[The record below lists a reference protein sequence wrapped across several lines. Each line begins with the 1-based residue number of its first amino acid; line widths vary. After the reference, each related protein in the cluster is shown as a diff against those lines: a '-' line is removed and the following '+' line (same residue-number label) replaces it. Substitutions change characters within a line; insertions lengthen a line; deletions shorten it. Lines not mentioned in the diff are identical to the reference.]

1 MGVSNFIARRYYR
14 FKSKW
19 NIVNIISRSASFV
32 LVVAVCAFFVVLSVF
47 SGLKIFGANYSKAF
61 DPDIKISSKTSKHFY
76 FVSSLSEQLKN
87 VPNVVV
93 FSKLIEDKVLVKNL
107 ENSEFASLN
116 GVSEQ
121 YNSVFDIEKIITV
134 GRWISSVPDS
144 NEAVVSHALADRL
157 SLGLYNYGGGLTILI
172 PSTKQG
178 NNILQKPFYSSFYMV
193 SGVFGSSE
201 AADQKNIFVPF
212 ASAQK
217 LLRIDDGKISAV
229 AIKVA
234 NPSDSKNTIKQ
245 LQKIFGDNFY
255 VKSREELNETYY
267 KMLNAEGLILN
278 LVLGLILIVAMFN
291 TSMCCRININ

>member
-61 DPDIKISSKTSKHFY
+61 DPDIKISSKTSKHFD
-76 FVSSLSEQLKN
+76 FSNSLSEQLKN

-212 ASAQK
+212 
-217 LLRIDDGKISAV
+217 G
-229 AIKVA
+229 
-234 NPSDSKNTIKQ
+234 
-245 LQKIFGDNFY
+245 
-255 VKSREELNETYY
+255 
-267 KMLNAEGLILN
+267 
-278 LVLGLILIVAMFN
+278 
-291 TSMCCRININ
+291 